1 MYRDILRLLFQVT
14 AVEAVE
20 KLLTINAILWRYI

>member
-20 KLLTINAILWRYI
+20 KLLTINAIL

>member
-14 AVEAVE
+14 AVEAV
-20 KLLTINAILWRYI
+20 KNLLTINAIPRRYI